1 MDHAACKL
9 TIGRHHTYDVDQS
22 TCALSAACCL
32 CIPDNSVLISS
43 SLKQPQG
50 TTLHCSAMVDQYL
63 WHLPYSLHLHAHT
76 ASTCIGANVAPP
88 YSLEWFFLG
97 SQTQRCLSCGSGS
110 SLWMDNFE
118 EHLHHGVEVSSLAS
132 VHGAL
137 KLAWKWKWFPEYM
150 LCRDMD
156 GWSKMQLAFC
166 SFSLPPLANRFGSKV
181 LAFVNY

>member
-1 MDHAACKL
+1 MDHAARKL

-76 ASTCIGANVAPP
+76 ASTCIGANVGCRPGTTTLP
-88 YSLEWFFLG
+88 LEWF
-97 SQTQRCLSCGSGS
+97 SGLTKMPLLWYS
-110 SLWMDNFE
+110 SLWMDNSE
-118 EHLHHGVEVSSLAS
+118 EHLHHVVEVSSLAS

-137 KLAWKWKWFPEYM
+137 KLAWKWKWF
-150 LCRDMD
+150 RNI
-156 GWSKMQLAFC
+156 C
-166 SFSLPPLANRFGSKV
+166 SAERWTAGAKCSSLSAPFPSL
-181 LAFVNY
+181 L